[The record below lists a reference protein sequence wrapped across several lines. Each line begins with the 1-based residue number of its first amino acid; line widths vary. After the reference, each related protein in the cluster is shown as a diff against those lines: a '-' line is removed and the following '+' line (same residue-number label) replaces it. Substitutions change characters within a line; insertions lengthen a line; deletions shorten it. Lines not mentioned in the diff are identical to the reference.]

1 LIFIF
6 HIVLELS
13 IIHFDDLFKH
23 LSRMYSH
30 LLSDLKDLWV
40 ELLQVD
46 VIKVNL
52 LIVIELTIVMM
63 LMVVV
68 VVLVIIFVHLGEL
81 LLESREAI
89 TGSGGKVRILL
100 Q

>member
-13 IIHFDDLFKH
+13 IVHFDDLFEH
-23 LSRMYSH
+23 LSWVYSH

-46 VIKVNL
+46 VIKVYL
-52 LIVIELTIVMM
+52 LIVIDLPIVMM

-68 VVLVIIFVHLGEL
+68 VLVIILVHLGEL
-81 LLESREAI
+81 LLQSRETV
-89 TGSGGKVRILL
+89 TGS
-100 Q
+100 

>member
-1 LIFIF
+1 
-6 HIVLELS
+6 
-13 IIHFDDLFKH
+13 
-23 LSRMYSH
+23 MYSH

-68 VVLVIIFVHLGEL
+68 VVVLVIIFVHLGEL